1 MNASQQENKKNVA
14 KSLEK
19 WVNKESKNNLKNLYQ
34 NIGTRVSKLRETN
47 DVYQKKIKNQKNEM
61 TKLDEEIK
69 NKEQLLN
76 DIRDAKAKNN
86 SEFFKNLKK
95 EGKVKLTM
103 DITINHIKNDPE
115 LNKIIKKYE
124 NQCGELKNKLNG
136 LHNNTDLIR
145 KNIDTLRLENL
156 KLNQNLQ
163 DLVYYID
170 NTY

>member
-1 MNASQQENKKNVA
+1 LNSSHQENKKNVA

-19 WVNKESKNNLKNLYQ
+19 WVNTGSKNNLKNLYQ
-34 NIGTRVSKLRETN
+34 NIGTRVSKLREVN
-47 DVYQKKIKNQKNEM
+47 DVYQKKIKGQKDEM

-69 NKEQLLN
+69 KKEELLN
-76 DIRDAKAKNN
+76 EIREAKAKNN
-86 SEFFKNLKK
+86 SEYFKNLKK

-124 NQCGELKNKLNG
+124 NQCGELKNKLNS
-136 LHNNTDLIR
+136 LHNNTESIR

-163 DLVYYID
+163 DLV
-170 NTY
+170 

>member
-1 MNASQQENKKNVA
+1 
-14 KSLEK
+14 
-19 WVNKESKNNLKNLYQ
+19 LYQ
-34 NIGTRVSKLRETN
+34 NIGTRVSKLREVN
-47 DVYQKKIKNQKNEM
+47 DTYQKKIKNQKEEM
-61 TKLDEEIK
+61 NKLDEEIK
-69 NKEQLLN
+69 VKEQLLN

-86 SEFFKNLKK
+86 NEFFKNLKK

-124 NQCGELKNKLNG
+124 NQCGELKNKLNS
-136 LHNNTDLIR
+136 LHNNTESIR

-163 DLVYYID
+163 DLV
-170 NTY
+170 